1 MPILPPLALKTRL
14 PDPLAH
20 ADHTLDT
27 RGLRCPEP
35 LMLVRGTVR
44 ALAAQQTLLVLADDP
59 ATTRDIPNFCRF
71 MGHQLLGS
79 DTRAPVTYRY
89 LIRKR

>member
-1 MPILPPLALKTRL
+1 MPL
-14 PDPLAH
+14 DPLANF
-20 ADHTLDT
+20 DCILDT

-35 LMLVRGTVR
+35 LMLVRGAVR
-44 ALAAQQTLLVLADDP
+44 ALAAQQTLLILADDP

-79 DTRAPVTYRY
+79 DTGYPVTYRY

>member
-1 MPILPPLALKTRL
+1 
-14 PDPLAH
+14 
-20 ADHTLDT
+20 
-27 RGLRCPEP
+27 
-35 LMLVRGTVR
+35 MLIRAAVR

-79 DTRAPVTYRY
+79 DTHSPATYRY

>member
-1 MPILPPLALKTRL
+1 
-14 PDPLAH
+14 
-20 ADHTLDT
+20 
-27 RGLRCPEP
+27 
-35 LMLVRGTVR
+35 MLVRGAVR
-44 ALAAQQTLLVLADDP
+44 TLAAQQTLLVLADDP

-89 LIRKR
+89 LIRKH